1 VQSLQLTKP
10 HAVMR
15 FLDFEGER
23 EPPLVFVHGLGGAGS
38 AHFPRLLAEPAF
50 AGHRLVAMDLLG
62 HGYSD
67 RPAEFDHS
75 LEDHAETVAQ
85 LLDHLRLS
93 GCAVFGHS
101 MGGSVAITLAAQR
114 PELVS
119 RLMLGEANL
128 DPGGGFVSTVI
139 ASQSESEFRDGG
151 HEQVCERLEG
161 LGFVVSAGSFRI
173 CSSEGLYRSA
183 VGLVEGTRPS
193 MRERLYEMR
202 VPRASVFGERSLPDP
217 DVEEL
222 PRHGVET
229 LIVPDAGHD
238 MTFDNPG
245 GVAAAIQ
252 QALQM

>member
-1 VQSLQLTKP
+1 
-10 HAVMR
+10 
-15 FLDFEGER
+15 
-23 EPPLVFVHGLGGAGS
+23 
-38 AHFPRLLAEPAF
+38 
-50 AGHRLVAMDLLG
+50 MDLLG

-67 RPAEFDHS
+67 RPAEFDYS

-128 DPGGGFVSTVI
+128 DPGGGFVSTV
-139 ASQSESEFRDGG
+139 SESEFRDGG